1 MDNQMVK
8 NGNKVLKTEA
18 VVHYLLSRIRHAGV
32 DPELLPGEMELCEK
46 FKVSRVTVRRAIESL
61 IAGAYIIRLPKRRGA
76 VTNPEMAKNI
86 PYPVGIAVDMGYTFS
101 IDGSAAMAL
110 SGFLKKMG
118 SDENCS
124 WLYIY
129 LNISS
134 GESLEN
140 IIENNNLQ
148 GLFWISPCE
157 KIFPELRRLT
167 ERRFPVVSIGTPFT
181 SYYPVLE
188 KNTILRNYAQSGEDI
203 ARFLLE
209 NGLRRP
215 VYCGYP
221 NESFRRFVEVLGKEG
236 ISFNPENLL
245 ADPGEIE
252 EKLPS
257 LIERNK
263 IDSISSSGAACRYN
277 PLMKVLSGHPE
288 GRRIA
293 LLLERSPITLQY
305 KRDYPNLNI
314 RLNGENTI
322 QKYMYRAGIQAA
334 ELFQKLIRNPGM
346 VYDPVVIS

>member
-76 VTNPEMAKNI
+76 FTNPEMAKSI

-148 GLFWISPCE
+148 GAFLDLSMRE
-157 KIFPELRRLT
+157 DFP
-167 ERRFPVVSIGTPFT
+167 
-181 SYYPVLE
+181 
-188 KNTILRNYAQSGEDI
+188 
-203 ARFLLE
+203 
-209 NGLRRP
+209 
-215 VYCGYP
+215 
-221 NESFRRFVEVLGKEG
+221 
-236 ISFNPENLL
+236 
-245 ADPGEIE
+245 
-252 EKLPS
+252 
-257 LIERNK
+257 
-263 IDSISSSGAACRYN
+263 
-277 PLMKVLSGHPE
+277 
-288 GRRIA
+288 
-293 LLLERSPITLQY
+293 
-305 KRDYPNLNI
+305 
-314 RLNGENTI
+314 
-322 QKYMYRAGIQAA
+322 
-334 ELFQKLIRNPGM
+334 
-346 VYDPVVIS
+346 